1 MVEDGG
7 RIDAHATVL
16 DLEVQVLGGG
26 PPRAPRESDDVSGL
40 DLVSYLDQVLVLV
53 GVERLKTESVADD
66 DAVAIAREGGGAG
79 DDAVESSHD
88 VVFGLGLEVYATVA
102 PSAAI
107 GADDLGTQERV
118 GPVLLLY
125 LGKVELEAAAVFKR
139 VGFLVGV
146 EGQSAL
152 LVALSV
158 DVGYTDIGAALLERQ
173 HLTVESVVAGIDDG
187 GGVDA

>member
-1 MVEDGG
+1 M
-7 RIDAHATVL
+7 
-16 DLEVQVLGGG
+16 
-26 PPRAPRESDDVSGL
+26 
-40 DLVSYLDQVLVLV
+40 
-53 GVERLKTESVADD
+53 
-66 DAVAIAREGGGAG
+66 
-79 DDAVESSHD
+79 
-88 VVFGLGLEVYATVA
+88 A

-107 GADDLGTQERV
+107 WAYDLGTRERV